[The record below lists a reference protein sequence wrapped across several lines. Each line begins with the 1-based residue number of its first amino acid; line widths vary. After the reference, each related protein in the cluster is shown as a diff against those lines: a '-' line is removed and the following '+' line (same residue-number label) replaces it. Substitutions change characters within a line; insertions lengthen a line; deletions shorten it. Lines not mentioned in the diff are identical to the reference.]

1 MAKNL
6 HRKMI
11 LFTSITNKYQFND
24 TRSTE
29 EEMENEMEDEMEEEI
44 KPTNFSIKTSYD
56 IDKPNFCVYKRG
68 VIIHSLKQYLSLI
81 NKFDGDSSS
90 VEEFIRSVNYVLN
103 LLSDKERLLFIKLV
117 YAKKIIGEAKIILDQ
132 FVISTEESFFE
143 HLRSCFKDQSALFN
157 AKVLRNRCIQGLESA
172 LMYNNKFQR
181 AQQCVLDA
189 ILNNTSLTIHEQR
202 YAILLEEKKGLE
214 EYLDGLNSNYKY
226 YLTIY
231 DPSDLNDAMKAALHL
246 EEANTN

>member
-1 MAKNL
+1 M
-6 HRKMI
+6 
-11 LFTSITNKYQFND
+11 FC
-24 TRSTE
+24 
-29 EEMENEMEDEMEEEI
+29 
-44 KPTNFSIKTSYD
+44 FS
-56 IDKPNFCVYKRG
+56 KRYEYVTL
-68 VIIHSLKQYLSLI
+68 VIINTKTLI
-81 NKFDGDSSS
+81 KAR
-90 VEEFIRSVNYVLN
+90 IY
-103 LLSDKERLLFIKLV
+103 
-117 YAKKIIGEAKIILDQ
+117 
-132 FVISTEESFFE
+132 
-143 HLRSCFKDQSALFN
+143 
-157 AKVLRNRCIQGLESA
+157 RNNCIQGLESA

-231 DPSDLNDAMKAALHL
+231 DPNDLSDAMKAALHL